1 MGPAPSD
8 EELVEEK
15 VELEGLDPTDDE
27 LKRVHKDEN
36 EEDDGEKDDEEQEHA
51 EEEEEGVV
59 WTSSWTVV
67 HQTTFFQLVYYQKF
81 L

>member
-27 LKRVHKDEN
+27 LRRVHARRMRMKRMMVR
-36 EEDDGEKDDEEQEHA
+36 K
-51 EEEEEGVV
+51 
-59 WTSSWTVV
+59 
-67 HQTTFFQLVYYQKF
+67 LR
-81 L
+81 